1 MDGGAVWPSHYT
13 AAQRHSQYM
22 PLRKQIQSN
31 SSHINFYRIL
41 SCTILILEDITDI
54 AHGVFLIYFLN
65 DIPLIPQPSARSLP
79 FLKNPIKNW
88 VVDWVTGDLSKSLGE
103 IRGPNPFLGT
113 SQREVLT
120 HRGSSRGIS
129 MLVSKSIST
138 AEGFYVMVC
147 NVCNVCKKGR
157 NTSYWVYWL
166 LTWNAMKCLV
176 SLCKTLV
183 WITIDPF
190 WSYLLV

>member
-13 AAQRHSQYM
+13 AAQLESIHATS
-22 PLRKQIQSN
+22 KTDSIKFV
-31 SSHINFYRIL
+31 SHWLL
-41 SCTILILEDITDI
+41 SDSIMHNPDLGGHHWHCSW
-54 AHGVFLIYFLN
+54 FFFIYFLN
-65 DIPLIPQPSARSLP
+65 DIPLIPKRLLQGLCLFWTNPMENRVVNGWLMIYRKAWEKSEVQTHSCAPRREKYWPIVAAEVSLCG
-79 FLKNPIKNW
+79 FQ
-88 VVDWVTGDLSKSLGE
+88 VDFHCWGLLCHG
-103 IRGPNPFLGT
+103 L
-113 SQREVLT
+113 QRLQ
-120 HRGSSRGIS
+120 
-129 MLVSKSIST
+129 
-138 AEGFYVMVC
+138 
-147 NVCNVCKKGR
+147 VCKKGR